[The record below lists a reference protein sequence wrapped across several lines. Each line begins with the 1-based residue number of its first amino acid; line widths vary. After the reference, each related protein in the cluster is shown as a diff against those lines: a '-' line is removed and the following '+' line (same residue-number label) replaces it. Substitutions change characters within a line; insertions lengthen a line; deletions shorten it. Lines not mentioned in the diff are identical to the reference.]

1 MNISELCFPKIDEPR
16 WLSGIDSTV
25 WLKHIK
31 YVLAGALKIVDKVE
45 NHKTSVLVHCSDGW
59 DRTAQVVKIHIEYLP
74 TWMYILIFVKM
85 FAAHSSCQVNVR
97 SVL

>member
-1 MNISELCFPKIDEPR
+1 MPTIDINYILELCFPKIDELR

-59 DRTAQVVKIHIEYLP
+59 DRTAQVVNTHIE
-74 TWMYILIFVKM
+74 
-85 FAAHSSCQVNVR
+85 
-97 SVL
+97 